1 MTTWTTRA
9 VASELR
15 PEVFDLWRA
24 VEAQHVAS
32 TMALVDSAFEQQI
45 LERLIDESKPP
56 VPTAASDRGLH
67 WLLFTPFRYRPP
79 AGGSR
84 FRGENDPGVFYGA
97 DTVRTACAE
106 VGYWRWRHLSDSPTL
121 EAMPSRPQSVFRTAV
136 AGDTIDLRLRP
147 FVRDRNLWTH
157 RSDYSACQ
165 DLGRTARSA
174 GAQVTRYESVRDS
187 RGGGCGAVLDASAFA
202 STAPAELQGW
212 MLTVTRSRVTWQ
224 RMDPINPGV
233 LEFAAS
239 GWG

>member
-1 MTTWTTRA
+1 
-9 VASELR
+9 
-15 PEVFDLWRA
+15 
-24 VEAQHVAS
+24 
-32 TMALVDSAFEQQI
+32 MALVDSATEQQV
-45 LERLIDESKPP
+45 LERLIDASKPP
-56 VPTAASDRGLH
+56 VPVGTAARSLH

-106 VGYWRWRHLSDSPTL
+106 VGYWRWRHLRNSPAL
-121 EAMPSRPQSVFRTAV
+121 ESMPARPQSVFRTAV
-136 AGDTIDLRLRP
+136 SGSTIDLRVPP
-147 FVRDRNLWTH
+147 FVRDRGLWTQ

-174 GAQVTRYESVRDS
+174 GAQAVRYESVRDS
-187 RGGGCGAVLDASAFA
+187 RGGGCCAVLDAAAFA
-202 STAPAELQGW
+202 DKAPAEVHGW

-224 RMDPINPGV
+224 RMDPMNAGV

-239 GWG
+239 GWS